1 MAHDEELVVN
11 IALPSAVG
19 RELQAMPP
27 DGVTLEEAGG
37 GEGQS
42 HRFGIAETVVL
53 VGLVKGV
60 MEVVKLALDI
70 RDRLRAAKPAQATHA
85 TQPAR
90 ISMPGSPTWV
100 ELSGAMSDAEVRDA
114 VRRQFA

>member
-1 MAHDEELVVN
+1 VVVSHDEELVVN

-19 RELQAMPP
+19 RELQATPP

-37 GEGQS
+37 GEQS
-42 HRFGIAETVVL
+42 HRFGLAETVVL

-70 RDRLRAAKPAQATHA
+70 RDRLRAARPAQAA
-85 TQPAR
+85 QPAR
-90 ISMPGSPTWV
+90 LSLPGSPTWI
-100 ELSGAMSDAEVRDA
+100 ELSGAMSDTEVQDA